1 MLISFHQ
8 GSKNE
13 VYYIHSLLEFR
24 ATWLKISAR
33 WLSGDLTGY
42 QQNPWSIQ
50 KVKGRLSCVCYV
62 FKNLQLFPHQ
72 MPFQKQWSSFAFQ
85 YSTIFGYWNCFLSSV
100 GKDGKDGRGLKLE
113 KMDVL
118 MLCLSKISKNILMVT
133 TPNWNCLSMGKG
145 LVKAQ
150 NGNVISRRR
159 AQIKQLAWPM
169 AEREIGNRKSS
180 LVLFVRFPV
189 VKWRSR
195 SVAKSKYSKT
205 PRRSS

>member
-1 MLISFHQ
+1 MFLKTYNFFPIKCH
-8 GSKNE
+8 SKNNGPVLFFNTALYLGIE
-13 VYYIHSLLEFR
+13 TVSCRPLER
-24 ATWLKISAR
+24 MARMDVDWNLK
-33 WLSGDLTGY
+33 
-42 QQNPWSIQ
+42 
-50 KVKGRLSCVCYV
+50 
-62 FKNLQLFPHQ
+62 
-72 MPFQKQWSSFAFQ
+72 
-85 YSTIFGYWNCFLSSV
+85 
-100 GKDGKDGRGLKLE
+100 
-113 KMDVL
+113 KMEVL

-150 NGNVISRRR
+150 NGNVIWRRR

-169 AEREIGNRKSS
+169 AEREIGNQKSS

-205 PRRSS
+205 PRRRS